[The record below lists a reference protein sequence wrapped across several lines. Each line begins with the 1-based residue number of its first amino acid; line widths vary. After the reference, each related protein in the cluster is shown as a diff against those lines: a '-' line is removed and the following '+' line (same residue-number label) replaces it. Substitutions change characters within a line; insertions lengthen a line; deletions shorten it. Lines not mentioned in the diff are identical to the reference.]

1 MKFRTKLLW
10 AFLLVAILP
19 LLVVCLGLYAHTRDS
34 QIQVISNHLES
45 VASIQRNRIEAINA
59 QNLERLNLVTS
70 RTQLRISLE
79 NYLRTADS
87 AQQQKINRILADA
100 KDSIA
105 DFATLSIADLAGTI
119 VASTDPGQ
127 IGVMVVAAP
136 WFTSGQVENRVDL
149 FYLDPADAIKIRL
162 SGPLLLDDHLLGVLQ
177 IESSVENF
185 LNSINDYTGL
195 GGSGETVLIAIASD
209 GQGTYLLPTRFN
221 PKAAMRLTTKA
232 PGNLSHHAERR
243 IDYRQNEVLAVTR
256 PIAKTS
262 WLLTVKIDQA
272 EAFQQ
277 LAELRRQLLLFGIS
291 LAGLIVG
298 STFFLSTRAVRS
310 VTRLTAVA
318 QRIAAGEERLR
329 AEEQPADEIGTLAAA
344 FNQMT
349 GKLLSERH
357 KAEHTA
363 RELQEAEAAL
373 ARAHEMLNIRLQERT
388 KELQQTHAQ
397 LRHAEKLAAIGR
409 LSASIAH
416 EFNNPLQG
424 VMNIL
429 KGVAR
434 RSAKGQEDEQMLTMA
449 LAECVRMRDLIRNLQ
464 DFHRPT
470 SGKRTAVDI
479 HTTLESILALSN
491 KELKNR
497 KISVVRKFADE
508 LPKISGVA
516 DQLKQVF
523 LNLLSNAADACR
535 SGGTITLQTKQDDG
549 KIHVIVQDTG
559 SGVAPEDQEHIFE
572 PFFSTKPDVKG
583 TGLGLP
589 VSYGIVKDHGGT
601 IIFASEPGKG
611 ATFSVILP
619 IQRGTG

>member
-1 MKFRTKLLW
+1 
-10 AFLLVAILP
+10 
-19 LLVVCLGLYAHTRDS
+19 
-34 QIQVISNHLES
+34 
-45 VASIQRNRIEAINA
+45 
-59 QNLERLNLVTS
+59 
-70 RTQLRISLE
+70 
-79 NYLRTADS
+79 
-87 AQQQKINRILADA
+87 
-100 KDSIA
+100 
-105 DFATLSIADLAGTI
+105 
-119 VASTDPGQ
+119 
-127 IGVMVVAAP
+127 
-136 WFTSGQVENRVDL
+136 
-149 FYLDPADAIKIRL
+149 
-162 SGPLLLDDHLLGVLQ
+162 VLQ
-177 IESSVENF
+177 IESSVDNF

-195 GGSGETVLIAIASD
+195 GESGETVLIAITND

-221 PKAAMRLTTKA
+221 PEAAMRLTTRA

-243 IDYRQNEVLAVTR
+243 IDYRQNGVLAVTR

-272 EAFQQ
+272 EAFAQ
-277 LAELRRQLLLFGIS
+277 LAELRRQLLLFGIG
-291 LAGLIVG
+291 LAGLIIV
-298 STFFLSTRAVRS
+298 STFFLSARAVRS

-318 QRIAAGEERLR
+318 QRIAAGEEQLR

-344 FNQMT
+344 FNRMT
-349 GKLLSERH
+349 EKLLSERH

-363 RELQEAEAAL
+363 RELQEAETAL
-373 ARAHEMLNIRLQERT
+373 AAAHELLSIRLQERT
-388 KELQQTHAQ
+388 EELQQTHAQ

-434 RSAKGQEDEQMLTMA
+434 RSATGQEDEHMLTMA
-449 LAECVRMRDLIRNLQ
+449 LKECVRMRDLIRNLQ

-479 HTTLESILALSN
+479 HITLESILALSN

-497 KISVVRKFADE
+497 KISVVKKFADE

-535 SGGTITLQTKQDDG
+535 SGGIITLQTKQEDG
-549 KIHVIVQDTG
+549 NIRITVQDTG
-559 SGVAPEDQEHIFE
+559 TGIASEDQEHIFE
-572 PFFSTKPDVKG
+572 PFFSTKPEVKG

-619 IQRGTG
+619 IQRGAG

>member
-1 MKFRTKLLW
+1 
-10 AFLLVAILP
+10 
-19 LLVVCLGLYAHTRDS
+19 
-34 QIQVISNHLES
+34 
-45 VASIQRNRIEAINA
+45 
-59 QNLERLNLVTS
+59 
-70 RTQLRISLE
+70 
-79 NYLRTADS
+79 
-87 AQQQKINRILADA
+87 
-100 KDSIA
+100 
-105 DFATLSIADLAGTI
+105 
-119 VASTDPGQ
+119 
-127 IGVMVVAAP
+127 
-136 WFTSGQVENRVDL
+136 
-149 FYLDPADAIKIRL
+149 
-162 SGPLLLDDHLLGVLQ
+162 
-177 IESSVENF
+177 
-185 LNSINDYTGL
+185 
-195 GGSGETVLIAIASD
+195 
-209 GQGTYLLPTRFN
+209 
-221 PKAAMRLTTKA
+221 
-232 PGNLSHHAERR
+232 
-243 IDYRQNEVLAVTR
+243 VLAVTR

-272 EAFQQ
+272 EAFAQ

-291 LAGLIVG
+291 LAGLIIG
-298 STFFLSTRAVRS
+298 STFFLSARAVRPVS
-310 VTRLTAVA
+310 RLTAVA
-318 QRIAAGEERLR
+318 QRIAAGEEQLR

-344 FNQMT
+344 FNRMT
-349 GKLLSERH
+349 EKLLSERH

-363 RELQEAEAAL
+363 RELQEAETAL
-373 ARAHEMLNIRLQERT
+373 AAAHELLSIRLEERT
-388 KELQQTHAQ
+388 EELQQTHAQ

-434 RSAKGQEDEQMLTMA
+434 RSAQGQEDEQMLTMA
-449 LAECVRMRDLIRNLQ
+449 LNECVRMRDLIRNLQ

-497 KISVVRKFADE
+497 KISVVKKFADE

-535 SGGTITLQTKQDDG
+535 SGGTITLQTKQEDG
-549 KIHVIVQDTG
+549 NIRITVQDTG
-559 SGVAPEDQEHIFE
+559 TGIAPEDQEHIFE
-572 PFFSTKPDVKG
+572 PFFSTKPEVKG

-619 IQRGTG
+619 IQRGAG

>member
-1 MKFRTKLLW
+1 MKFRTKLIW

-34 QIQVISNHLES
+34 QIKVISNHLES
-45 VASIQRNRIEAINA
+45 VASIQHNRIEAINA

-79 NYLRTADS
+79 NFLRTADPG
-87 AQQQKINRILADA
+87 QQHKINRILGDA
-100 KDSIA
+100 KGSIA
-105 DFATLSIADLAGTI
+105 DFSTLSIADLAGTI
-119 VASTDPGQ
+119 VASTDPDR
-127 IGVMVVAAP
+127 IGVTVAAAP
-136 WFTSGQVENRVDL
+136 WFTSSQAENRVDL
-149 FYLDPADAIKIRL
+149 FYLDPAGAVNIRL
-162 SGPLLLDDHLLGVLQ
+162 SGPLQLDNHLLGVLQ

-185 LNSINDYTGL
+185 LNSITDYTGL
-195 GGSGETVLIAIASD
+195 GDSGETVLTAIATD

-221 PKAAMRLTTKA
+221 PEAAMRLTTRV
-232 PGNLSHHAERR
+232 PSTLSHHAEES
-243 IDYRQNEVLAVTR
+243 IDYRQNGVLAVTR

-272 EAFQQ
+272 EAFQP
-277 LAELRRQLLLFGIS
+277 LAELRRQLLLFGIL
-291 LAGLIVG
+291 LAGLIIG
-298 STFFLSTRAVRS
+298 STFFLSARAIRS

-329 AEEQPADEIGTLAAA
+329 AKELPADEIGTLAAA
-344 FNQMT
+344 FNRMT
-349 GKLLSERH
+349 EKLIFERH
-357 KAEHTA
+357 KAENTA
-363 RELQEAEAAL
+363 RELQEAEATL
-373 ARAHEMLNIRLQERT
+373 ARAHEMLNIRLEERT
-388 KELQQTHAQ
+388 EELQQTHAQ

-434 RSAKGQEDEQMLTMA
+434 RSVKGQEDEQMLTMA

-470 SGKRTAVDI
+470 SGKRTSVDI
-479 HTTLESILALSN
+479 HTTLESILVLSN

-497 KISVVRKFADE
+497 KITIVKKFAGE

-535 SGGTITLQTKQDDG
+535 SGGTITLQTEQEGG
-549 KIHVIVQDTG
+549 KIRISVKDTG
-559 SGVAPEDQEHIFE
+559 PGIKPEDQEHIFE
-572 PFFSTKPDVKG
+572 PFFSTKPEVKG
-583 TGLGLP
+583 TGLGLS

-611 ATFSVILP
+611 ATFIVILP
-619 IQRGTG
+619 TQGRAA

>member
-1 MKFRTKLLW
+1 
-10 AFLLVAILP
+10 
-19 LLVVCLGLYAHTRDS
+19 
-34 QIQVISNHLES
+34 
-45 VASIQRNRIEAINA
+45 
-59 QNLERLNLVTS
+59 
-70 RTQLRISLE
+70 
-79 NYLRTADS
+79 
-87 AQQQKINRILADA
+87 
-100 KDSIA
+100 
-105 DFATLSIADLAGTI
+105 
-119 VASTDPGQ
+119 
-127 IGVMVVAAP
+127 
-136 WFTSGQVENRVDL
+136 
-149 FYLDPADAIKIRL
+149 
-162 SGPLLLDDHLLGVLQ
+162 
-177 IESSVENF
+177 
-185 LNSINDYTGL
+185 
-195 GGSGETVLIAIASD
+195 
-209 GQGTYLLPTRFN
+209 
-221 PKAAMRLTTKA
+221 
-232 PGNLSHHAERR
+232 
-243 IDYRQNEVLAVTR
+243 VLAVTR

-601 IIFASEPGKG
+601 IIFASEPGIG

>member
-1 MKFRTKLLW
+1 
-10 AFLLVAILP
+10 
-19 LLVVCLGLYAHTRDS
+19 
-34 QIQVISNHLES
+34 
-45 VASIQRNRIEAINA
+45 
-59 QNLERLNLVTS
+59 
-70 RTQLRISLE
+70 
-79 NYLRTADS
+79 
-87 AQQQKINRILADA
+87 QK
-100 KDSIA
+100 
-105 DFATLSIADLAGTI
+105 G
-119 VASTDPGQ
+119 
-127 IGVMVVAAP
+127 
-136 WFTSGQVENRVDL
+136 
-149 FYLDPADAIKIRL
+149 
-162 SGPLLLDDHLLGVLQ
+162 
-177 IESSVENF
+177 
-185 LNSINDYTGL
+185 
-195 GGSGETVLIAIASD
+195 
-209 GQGTYLLPTRFN
+209 
-221 PKAAMRLTTKA
+221 
-232 PGNLSHHAERR
+232 
-243 IDYRQNEVLAVTR
+243 VLAVTR

-272 EAFQQ
+272 EAFAQ

-291 LAGLIVG
+291 LAGLIIG
-298 STFFLSTRAVRS
+298 STFFLSARAVRPVS
-310 VTRLTAVA
+310 RLTAVA
-318 QRIAAGEERLR
+318 QRIAAGEEQLR

-344 FNQMT
+344 FNRMT
-349 GKLLSERH
+349 EKLLSERH

-363 RELQEAEAAL
+363 RELQEAETAL
-373 ARAHEMLNIRLQERT
+373 AAAHELLSIRLEERT
-388 KELQQTHAQ
+388 EELQQTHAQ

-434 RSAKGQEDEQMLTMA
+434 RSAQGQEDEQMLTMA
-449 LAECVRMRDLIRNLQ
+449 LNECVRMRDLIRNLQ

-497 KISVVRKFADE
+497 KISVVKKFADE

-535 SGGTITLQTKQDDG
+535 SGGTITLQTKQEDG
-549 KIHVIVQDTG
+549 NIRITVQDTG
-559 SGVAPEDQEHIFE
+559 TGIAPEDQEHIFE
-572 PFFSTKPDVKG
+572 PFFSTKPEVKG

-619 IQRGTG
+619 IQRGAG

>member
-1 MKFRTKLLW
+1 LKFRTKLLW

-79 NYLRTADS
+79 DYLRTADP

-105 DFATLSIADLAGTI
+105 DFATLSIADLGGTI

-127 IGVMVVAAP
+127 IGVMVVAGP
-136 WFTSGQVENRVDL
+136 WFTSGQAENRVDL

-177 IESSVENF
+177 IESSVDNF

-195 GGSGETVLIAIASD
+195 GDSGETVLLAIASD

-221 PKAAMRLTTKA
+221 PEAAMRLTTRV
-232 PGNLSHHAERR
+232 PGTLSHHAERR
-243 IDYRQNEVLAVTR
+243 IDYRQNRVLAVTR

-272 EAFQQ
+272 EAFQP
-277 LAELRRQLLLFGIS
+277 LVELRRQLLLFGIS
-291 LAGLIVG
+291 LAGLIIG
-298 STFFLSTRAVRS
+298 STFFLSSRAVHS
-310 VTRLTAVA
+310 VTSLTAVA
-318 QRIAAGEERLR
+318 QQIAAGEEQLR
-329 AEEQPADEIGTLAAA
+329 AREQPADEIGALAAA
-344 FNQMT
+344 FNRMT
-349 GKLLSERH
+349 EKLLSERH
-357 KAEHTA
+357 KAEESA
-363 RELQEAEAAL
+363 RELQEAKAAL
-373 ARAHEMLNIRLQERT
+373 AEAHEMLSIRLQERT
-388 KELQQTHAQ
+388 EELQQTHTQ
-397 LRHAEKLAAIGR
+397 LRHAEKLTAIGR

-434 RSAKGQEDEQMLTMA
+434 RVPMSETDGQLLTMA

-464 DFHRPT
+464 DFNRPT
-470 SGKRTAVDI
+470 SGKRSAVDL
-479 HTTLESILALSN
+479 HTILDSILVLN
-491 KELKNR
+491 KKELKSR
-497 KISVVRKFADE
+497 EITLVKEFAEGLPRISA
-508 LPKISGVA
+508 VA

-535 SGGTITLQTKQDDG
+535 AGGTITLQTA
-549 KIHVIVQDTG
+549 HVGNNIRVTIEDTG
-559 SGVAPEDQEHIFE
+559 QGVKPEERDHIFE
-572 PFFSTKPDVKG
+572 PFFSTKPEVKG

-601 IIFASEPGKG
+601 IIFDSEPGKG
-611 ATFSVILP
+611 ARFSVILP
-619 IQRGTG
+619 IQREAA